1 MERTNQQIWISRLL
15 ALLTISVVFATF
27 LTYGTKYVASFD
39 YSITVHAN
47 ETEQIVKAIE
57 NLGIP
62 DIHIRTRK
70 ISTFMKNTNRVFYNM
85 FGIFCS
91 FGMLLGIYYAT
102 YCLVDAILFRPKKDK
117 SILTQP

>member
-27 LTYGTKYVASFD
+27 LTYATKQVASLD

-47 ETEQIVKAIE
+47 ETEKIVKAIE

-70 ISTFMKNTNRVFYNM
+70 TSTFMKNPN
-85 FGIFCS
+85 
-91 FGMLLGIYYAT
+91 
-102 YCLVDAILFRPKKDK
+102 
-117 SILTQP
+117 